1 MAGQIGTQ
9 ILLGIEERVIGASQ
23 AISQINQTA
32 SAVRN
37 VNTQLRNQGSAGVSA
52 GRGMQQAGVL
62 GSAATQKMA
71 QSTFRFTFYAL
82 MAIRVGQTLMSKV
95 FIEGSMQAANSF
107 QHSFTLIDAVLQT
120 TTANIEKL
128 KALSIDVAMKT
139 PFDPSEVAEGIRVF
153 AKAGWS
159 ASETASAIFS
169 STELASIGEM
179 KLADA
184 VGFTATALKAYGH
197 EASWAANATNL
208 IAFFSNKSIFSME
221 DLMTVMGK
229 VGATAHAYGQNMA
242 QTLQLA
248 TAFAQVGTSSS
259 ETGTMMRQLYTRAS
273 RKTVAPLLEGSL
285 RAQGLEPLYSGDTG
299 KMTNV
304 GQAYVALA
312 KTIQQ
317 YEDTLEGAD
326 LAEFGLMR
334 DQELYTMFGIR
345 SVRSFL
351 SLSSLSMEKFQEIMP
366 DALAKTLEKAAEYEE
381 KYMTKLRSDWAWAKA
396 QAGTTMRTLQAT
408 MGNATLSM
416 TRPFIQ
422 GGTEIMA
429 MTNSLITM
437 NDTTQRMI
445 PMLFTLGGVLVAV
458 SGMTA
463 IAAGTF
469 MLVKTR
475 LADMGS
481 ALVADTLAMAR
492 MEKIYGTM
500 RVAQWHDRGATATIG
515 MRNLTSYAASPMR
528 MLGALTSVGAII
540 YYAWS
545 KNLGGLKDMT
555 TKFFGSW
562 NSQLNNTG
570 TLGERIADK
579 FKNIFQPYTKTAGGH
594 TGTYFGSMMGGI
606 SGGIGQ
612 GGVLDGLIKSLVWG
626 FKAFGT
632 VLKWFW
638 GIFKVAMFPTMMKKI
653 AGWLGGGDIGKG
665 FERIGQALGALL
677 SVAIFEKLVFGIGA
691 LGKSLMWLAGQVL
704 AHTAFKTIERGAG
717 IGVMGSAL
725 LGAVPF
731 ARTGRAVQGIRN
743 KLLMSSDV
751 AAAYAQNEA
760 IDALAPIAIRHREF
774 TALQA
779 SAISQTLSKKGVSEA
794 AIAAQIAAG
803 TGAANVTQTAAQATI
818 AAQTASAMSGRI
830 QVESLRSLSQTRMA
844 LVASGATR
852 QAVERGVATQA
863 VLLSRPGI
871 LGALSIRGESM
882 LSRTTV
888 GSHALNIARQ
898 PYGKD
903 MFGKMIPYSAAR
915 GGAGLMGGMA
925 SFLTPVVVGVIAVAV
940 IALLGIGIY
949 AMISRINAN
958 KAHTVNDNA
967 LGGSTSMAPSS
978 ITVNVSSAHD
988 NPTSIGET
996 AAAAVQKILNHNQ
1009 EIGEEEMARTNLAKA
1024 IPER

>member
-37 VNTQLRNQGSAGVSA
+37 VNTQLRNQGSAGIAA

-95 FIEGSMQAANSF
+95 FIEGSMKAANSF

-128 KALSIDVAMKT
+128 KALSIDVAMRT
-139 PFDPSEVAEGIRVF
+139 PFDPSDVAEGIRVF

-159 ASETASAIFS
+159 ASETAGAIFS

-179 KLADA
+179 NLADA
-184 VGFTATALKAYGH
+184 VAFTATSLKAYGH

-208 IAFFSNKSIFSME
+208 IAFFANKSKFSME

-312 KTIQQ
+312 KTIQA

-326 LAEFGLMR
+326 LAAFGLMR

-351 SLSSLSMEKFQEIMP
+351 SLSSLSMEKFQELMP
-366 DALAKTLEKAAEYEE
+366 DALARTLEKAAEYEE
-381 KYMTKLRSDWAWAKA
+381 KYMVKLRSDWAWAKA

-408 MGNATLSM
+408 VGNATLSM

-422 GGTEIMA
+422 GGTEVMA

-437 NDTTQRMI
+437 NDTTQHMI

-458 SGMTA
+458 SGMAA

-481 ALVADTLAMAR
+481 ALVADTIAMAR

-500 RVAQWHDRGATATIG
+500 RVSRWASRGATATIG

-528 MLGALTSVGAII
+528 LLGALTTVGTII

-545 KNLGGLKDMT
+545 KNLAGLKDMT

-570 TLGERIADK
+570 TLGERIANK
-579 FKNIFQPYTKTAGGH
+579 FKNIFRPYTQTAGGH
-594 TGTYFGSMMGGI
+594 TGTMFGSMLGGV
-606 SGGIGQ
+606 SGTLQQ
-612 GGVLDGLIKSLVWG
+612 GGALDGMLKGLAFG
-626 FKAFGT
+626 FKALGT
-632 VLKWFW
+632 VLKWVGKGLGYLWRTAFYMLN
-638 GIFKVAMFPTMMKKI
+638 GIAKL
-653 AGWLGGGDIGKG
+653 LGRGDIAKG
-665 FERIGQALGALL
+665 FERLGTALGWLVSA
-677 SVAIFEKLVFGIGA
+677 AIFEKLIFGIGA
-691 LGKSLMWLAGQVL
+691 LGKSLIWLTGQVL
-704 AHTAFKTIERGAG
+704 AHTAFRGIARGAPMG
-717 IGVMGSAL
+717 MMGSAL
-725 LGAVPF
+725 LGAVPGRRTLLA
-731 ARTGRAVQGIRN
+731 ARGLKDRA
-743 KLLMSSDV
+743 LMWGARADAGYENV
-751 AAAYAQNEA
+751 ARS
-760 IDALAPIAIRHREF
+760 ALAGAGGPLVSSTAAGGS
-774 TALQA
+774 ALQ
-779 SAISQTLSKKGVSEA
+779 STREQL
-794 AIAAQIAAG
+794 IAM
-803 TGAANVTQTAAQATI
+803 
-818 AAQTASAMSGRI
+818 QTASVMRGEIQAENLRKLSLIRMRGMEQGLTKTLIERNVATEIARSGRPGMFGAF
-830 QVESLRSLSQTRMA
+830 RM
-844 LVASGATR
+844 
-852 QAVERGVATQA
+852 RGSAMF
-863 VLLSRPGI
+863 G
-871 LGALSIRGESM
+871 
-882 LSRTTV
+882 RTTI
-888 GSHALNIARQ
+888 GRGAMDIASQ
-898 PYGKD
+898 PYGRNV
-903 MFGKMIPYSAAR
+903 FGNMIPYSAAR
-915 GGAGLMGGMA
+915 GGGMMAGMA
-925 SFLTPVVVGVIAVAV
+925 SFLTPAIVSVIAVTV
-940 IALLGIGIY
+940 IALLGLGLY
-949 AMISRINAN
+949 SMISRINSN
-958 KAHTVNDNA
+958 NAHKVNDYA

-988 NPTSIGET
+988 DPKAIGET